1 VRAVVRSLRPVTNS
15 RWYALVDVESE
26 TLYGVE
32 YSVAL
37 IVEVK
42 ELREPRSYER
52 VGLAFRVLRASCS
65 CRAGALGKPCKH
77 VEAARIVVVERL
89 KAIYSH
95 GLSRGSETESHD
107 VG

>member
-1 VRAVVRSLRPVTNS
+1 MRVLVKSLRPVTNNK
-15 RWYALVDVESE
+15 WYALADVESE

-37 IVEVK
+37 IVEVR
-42 ELREPRSYER
+42 ELREPRSYDR
-52 VGLAFRVLRASCS
+52 LGLAFRILRASCS

-77 VEAARIVVVERL
+77 VEAARITVIERL
-89 KAIYSH
+89 KTIYGH
-95 GLSRGSETESHD
+95 GLSRGSETESR

>member
-26 TLYGVE
+26 TWYGAE

-37 IVEVK
+37 IVEVH
-42 ELREPRSYER
+42 ELREPRSYDR
-52 VGLAFRVLRASCS
+52 VGLAFKVVKASCS
-65 CRAGALGKPCKH
+65 CKAGAFKNTCKH
-77 VEAARIVVVERL
+77 INTARIVVVEEL
-89 KAIYSH
+89 KTIYGH
-95 GLSRGSETESHD
+95 GLSRGSETESG

>member
-15 RWYALVDVESE
+15 KWYALVDVESE
-26 TLYGVE
+26 TWYGAE

-37 IVEVK
+37 IIEVR
-42 ELREPRSYER
+42 ELREPRSYDKI
-52 VGLAFRVLRASCS
+52 GLAFRMLRASCS

-77 VEAARIVVVERL
+77 VEAARITVIERL

-95 GLSRGSETESHD
+95 GLSRGSETESR